1 MEGVALRSTRR
12 GVRRNSLRGVSWAV
26 AFKRRSA
33 CEGARSTRIL
43 KTTQSSLS
51 GRLVLNLEVAR
62 VATKVCVGATL
73 RVEHC
78 AIAPPFEV
86 AVYISENGAI
96 FCQAMRERYKL
107 SRERISP
114 HGDSSRYSRL
124 TNGSSER
131 GSQRLRWAK
140 ERVDDWD

>member
-1 MEGVALRSTRR
+1 MEGVDDWDKSASFGVGATSRRSTSSLVAKIISRRRMEGAVVRSTRR

-86 AVYISENGAI
+86 AIYISG
-96 FCQAMRERYKL
+96 K
-107 SRERISP
+107 
-114 HGDSSRYSRL
+114 
-124 TNGSSER
+124 GSWFLPSHASE
-131 GSQRLRWAK
+131 L
-140 ERVDDWD
+140 